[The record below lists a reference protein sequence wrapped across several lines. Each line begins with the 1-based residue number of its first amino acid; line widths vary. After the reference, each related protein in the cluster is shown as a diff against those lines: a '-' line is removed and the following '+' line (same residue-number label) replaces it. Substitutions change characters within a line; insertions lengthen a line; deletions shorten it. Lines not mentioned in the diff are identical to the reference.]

1 MEGLY
6 TLFLARIEK
15 GRNRSERMRKDA
27 KGCEK
32 KRKKIRDKLLDELP
46 GPNDGSGFWKGC
58 KPNSVP
64 RLAAGE
70 NHLSE
75 QPVPETRLVSQ
86 DRSEQLRSLLFG
98 LAPDGVF
105 RASSISRRAVVSY
118 TTFSPL
124 PRLRCRSRGGLFSVA
139 LSVGMPSSIPPVSIP
154 DFVFR
159 PTSSSYTASRSLE
172 FGLSSPAPP
181 KRFRS
186 DSPPFPKSE
195 VYDSRCAPMRN

>member
-1 MEGLY
+1 M
-6 TLFLARIEK
+6 
-15 GRNRSERMRKDA
+15 
-27 KGCEK
+27 
-32 KRKKIRDKLLDELP
+32 P
-46 GPNDGSGFWKGC
+46 H
-58 KPNSVP
+58 
-64 RLAAGE
+64 LAAGE

-75 QPVPETRLVSQ
+75 QPVPETPLVSQ
-86 DRSEQLRSLLFG
+86 DRSEPLHSLLFG

-139 LSVGMPSSIPPVSIP
+139 LSVEMPSSIPPVSIP

-186 DSPPFPKSE
+186 DSPPFQNPMHT
-195 VYDSRCAPMRN
+195 VADSGVHATDRVTQTHERDNEMGPEGSGPQK